1 MQNLLVKFIL
11 LPESAIFAL
20 SYGFIILG
28 AVACHYLTRAPGPMG
43 RAPYFILFAVSLL
56 ATSFMGAGWLMVPAA
71 AEDGYFV
78 AYTTFL
84 IALNPVFGFFSYL
97 LGSARSVDI
106 NRDRKY
112 AYMALI
118 PILNL
123 YLIFAAGQKNIV
135 RQPGA
140 LRKWLI
146 NPAMVCGGI
155 VLLALSSLITKSVDD
170 TQSYSSPDIYP
181 GFNRLVLNTAGL
193 EEMLN
198 VFARQI
204 DAPMQIDVV
213 TRLVS
218 VSVLADTFTYHYQLA
233 DAANLSSLP
242 DGFDDQVR
250 RNICGPDVMGDVI
263 DLGAIIVHDYVS
275 TSGSPIDRIITN
287 LSECRRLGF

>member
-43 RAPYFILFAVSLL
+43 RATYFILFAVSLL

-71 AEDGYFV
+71 VEDGYFV
-78 AYTTFL
+78 AYTILL
-84 IALNPVFGFFSYL
+84 IALYPVFGFFSYL

-106 NRDRKY
+106 NGDRKY
-112 AYMALI
+112 AYMALV

-123 YLIFAAGQKNIV
+123 YLIFASGQKNAV
-135 RQPGA
+135 SA
-140 LRKWLI
+140 TRKWFI
-146 NPAMVCGGI
+146 NPALVFGGI
-155 VLLALSSLITKSVDD
+155 IFLAFSSIITKTVND
-170 TQSYSSPDIYP
+170 TQDSYSSANTYP
-181 GFNRLVLNTAGL
+181 AFSKLVSSTAGL
-193 EEMLN
+193 EEILKIS
-198 VFARQI
+198 ARQI
-204 DAPMQIDVV
+204 DAPTQIDEV